1 MKTFVK
7 SKFNHFPLI
16 CMFHSR
22 RLNNKINNVHEKALK
37 VISSDQ
43 ILRFQEL
50 LHKEAS
56 SSVHHRNIE
65 TLAVEIYKRIHGILP
80 AVMGEVFK
88 INRTLPYNLR
98 IHNGFSSVVPK
109 TVEYGPEKI
118 FFFSSKSQDFS
129 PRTDKKI
136 SCLEVFKS
144 KIRKCKTRLSMS
156 AMQNLFAPC

>member
-7 SKFNHFPLI
+7 SKFNHCPLI

-22 RLNNKINNVHEKALK
+22 RLNNKINNVNEKALK
-37 VISSDQ
+37 VVSSDQ
-43 ILRFQEL
+43 ILTFQEL
-50 LHKEAS
+50 LDKEAS

-65 TLAVEIYKRIHGILP
+65 TLVIEIYKHIHGILP

-109 TVEYGPEKI
+109 TVEYGTEK
-118 FFFSSKSQDFS
+118 FCFFSSKSQDFS
-129 PRTDKKI
+129 PRKDKKL

-144 KIRKCKTRLSMS
+144 RDAGLSCRCHLS
-156 AMQNLFAPC
+156 NSQIVSSL